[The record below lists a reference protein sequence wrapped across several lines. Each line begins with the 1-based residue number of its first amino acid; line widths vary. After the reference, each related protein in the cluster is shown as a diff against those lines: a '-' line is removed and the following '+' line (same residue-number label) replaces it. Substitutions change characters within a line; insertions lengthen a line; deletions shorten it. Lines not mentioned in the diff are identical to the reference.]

1 MSNGCLS
8 KIYCGVKEWY
18 RYYIFFSKPA
28 LFILGFVLSHSLVEL
43 AVAKIMIVYLTDN
56 WKRQNLP
63 KAVVIMNL
71 QDGVATILAVVLSYI
86 ADSYTGRFAMIV
98 FTSIAYIS
106 GLVLLWY
113 SAEFLSPSKETRMF
127 YVAAVMIALGK
138 SGRDPPLRAF
148 FADQFIEKEENSN
161 IEGQEK
167 IDSRANV
174 WWRIAWFSGASIAFF
189 CLSNPNTAW
198 KKIFLVSALVMGANL
213 LLFLFGFTF
222 YYRKPPERSPVGI
235 IVRVFMAAIYKLHLN
250 YPRTEEGF
258 HWKNHTPSRF
268 YENHIGQTCLLPKVL
283 LFGWLD
289 KAAIIDEQTPS
300 ISLEVQED
308 RGQLCTVEQVR
319 EVKGLF
325 TLIPIWITFFGYSL
339 VVATGSTFFF
349 EQSSNMDFYIGNN
362 VQVPISSFVVLESFI
377 SFIIPFLFWSKK
389 ARQQSVTR
397 IRIGVGMVCSILSCI
412 AAWWVE
418 VHRLNLIQEERIDP
432 SDISMS
438 VLWLVPQFSLLGLM
452 DGLASNGLQEFF
464 YNRVTTSMRSYGPP
478 FSDCV
483 LGFGNFISIPLV
495 LLFKS
500 WFKDTINTSHLDRYY
515 LALATLNFVFLC
527 IYAYA
532 SSGYFNMES
541 ASNDEESNES
551 LEDGNDE
558 LADHSRSTR
567 NITPYSSRSNQMG
580 NASEEVELIE
590 IKVDGTNDTTRSVS
604 SSLRRRYVATAAT
617 AIGFSIRLID
627 RFSRESP
634 SNIVDS
640 PESME
645 EALLQ
650 SRALT
655 EAENELSDD
664 EPGSQQD

>member
-1 MSNGCLS
+1 MRNGCLS
-8 KIYCGVKEWY
+8 KIYCGVKEWN

-28 LFILGFVLSHSLVEL
+28 LFILGFVLSHSLVEF
-43 AVAKIMIVYLTDN
+43 AVANIMIVYLTDN

-71 QDGVATILAVVLSYI
+71 QDGVATILAVVLSFI

-148 FADQFIEKEENSN
+148 FADQFIDEQEENSN
-161 IEGQEK
+161 REVQEK

-174 WWRIAWFSGASIAFF
+174 WWRIAWFSGASIAIF
-189 CLSNPNTAW
+189 CLSYPDTGW
-198 KKIFLVSALVMGANL
+198 KKIFLVSALAMGANL

-222 YYRKPPERSPVGI
+222 YYRETPERSPVGI
-235 IVRVFMAAIYKLHLN
+235 IVRVFKAAIYKRHLN

-258 HWKNHTPSRF
+258 HWENDTPSGF
-268 YENHIGQTCLLPKVL
+268 YRNHIGQTCLLPKVL
-283 LFGWLD
+283 FFGWLD
-289 KAAIIDEQTPS
+289 KAAIIGEQTSSASPVE
-300 ISLEVQED
+300 IQED
-308 RGQLCTVEQVR
+308 REQLCTVEQVR

-339 VVATGSTFFF
+339 VEATGSTFFF

-362 VQVPISSFVVLESFI
+362 VQVSISSLAALQSFI
-377 SFIIPFLFWSKK
+377 SFIVPFLFWAKK
-389 ARQQSVTR
+389 ARQQSVTQ
-397 IRIGVGMVCSILSCI
+397 IRIGVGMFCSILSCI

-464 YNRVTTSMRSYGPP
+464 YNHVATSMTSYGPP

-541 ASNDEESNES
+541 ASNDEESNGS

-558 LADHSRSTR
+558 LADH
-567 NITPYSSRSNQMG
+567 SRSNQMG

-590 IKVDGTNDTTRSVS
+590 IKEDGTNDTTRSVS

-640 PESME
+640 PESMQ